1 MTSPVMPCSSSSCD
15 TGSSPAG
22 EVSSFNSSHF
32 MPYRSVPTKNR
43 PMVLGPV
50 WLPMTGPM

>member
-1 MTSPVMPCSSSSCD
+1 MTSPVMPCSSSSCVAV
-15 TGSSPAG
+15 SSPAG